1 MKEKSK
7 VIPELF
13 DPRNWVNDKSLT
25 HIRKSWRRAYFREKK
40 ILKILCLI

>member
-25 HIRKSWRRAYFREKK
+25 YIRKSWRRAYFREKK
-40 ILKILCLI
+40 ILKILGLI